1 MAFNE
6 KLLKT
11 NDNTLNPT
19 TNKFQHDGQEK
30 LQTLQVLQEKKKTHF
45 SVDDLNY
52 REKYFFKK
60 SETNT
65 ESATDHDPV

>member
-1 MAFNE
+1 M
-6 KLLKT
+6 
-11 NDNTLNPT
+11 
-19 TNKFQHDGQEK
+19 KFQHDGQEK